1 LELSKKEWC
10 SKELSMDMGSRNDTA
25 KGAVKAV
32 SLDSAPDEGELGFNE
47 SKHRKVAET
56 IVAKQQGPQS
66 PNPKAW
72 GHTDLDENPAIPSN
86 ADSEMPADRG
96 NGGFQTRSRYFKST
110 AARSLDRPP
119 VGKISNTRGGID
131 RTPGKGSDAGQE
143 RVANGIQNNLIDV
156 VDDLSDSDAFDDN
169 DDSDSDSDPSEKS
182 PENTKKRQLLKAF
195 LGILEILAPADVNEP
210 TRQWHCPV
218 CQGGSGANKWYQG
231 LRALIL
237 HAKTKL
243 GKRVKL
249 HQEFAQLLEEKLCS
263 KGTSDIPAAKVVLS
277 KWRGIKDEKKNDEIV
292 WPPMVIIR
300 NTSLKKDEND
310 KVCVSCSHIHR
321 KK

>member
-1 LELSKKEWC
+1 
-10 SKELSMDMGSRNDTA
+10 
-25 KGAVKAV
+25 
-32 SLDSAPDEGELGFNE
+32 
-47 SKHRKVAET
+47 VAET

-72 GHTDLDENPAIPSN
+72 EHTDVDKNPAIPSN

-119 VGKISNTRGGID
+119 LGKISNTRGGID

-169 DDSDSDSDPSEKS
+169 DESGSDSDPSEKS
-182 PENTKKRQLLKAF
+182 PENTKKRPLLKEF
-195 LGILEILAPADVNEP
+195 FGTLEKLAPADVNEP

-249 HQEFAQLLEEKLCS
+249 HQEFAQLLEEKLCT
-263 KGTSDIPAAKVVLS
+263 KGTSDIPAAKVLS